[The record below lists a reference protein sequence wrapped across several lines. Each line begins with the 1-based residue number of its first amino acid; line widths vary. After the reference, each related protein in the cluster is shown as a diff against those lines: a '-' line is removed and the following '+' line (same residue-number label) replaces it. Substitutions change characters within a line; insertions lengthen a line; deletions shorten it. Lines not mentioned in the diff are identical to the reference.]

1 MSGSVISIKNASP
14 AFLPSIFHIGNWH
27 TVSFKREKTLLV
39 SRFNKKC
46 RLNEP
51 VRQTKEM
58 RDVIK

>member
-1 MSGSVISIKNASP
+1 MVRLSQLRM
-14 AFLPSIFHIGNWH
+14 LPLHSCLALFHIGNWH
-27 TVSFKREKTLLV
+27 TVSFQREKTLLV